1 MFIINKFKSLQE
13 KKKKKKGFI
22 LDNGEMYELYKG
34 LLEEK
39 YFVDKSNIINDFN
52 KLINKN
58 SEKYVCITKPRRFGK
73 TSIAAMLVTYYS
85 KNIDSKEIFD
95 KLKVSKG
102 KSSDNKEKKNEIKQY
117 KEFQGK
123 YHTIYL
129 DLSSNVFSFETLNAF
144 ISSINRKLKRDIK
157 KLFPNSEVLKE
168 YDDDIVYNL
177 QNLYLE
183 NDKKFILI
191 IDEWDYIITSKRFTD
206 KERKEY
212 INFLKYLIKDHTYLV
227 FVYMTGI
234 TAIAKELSQSTLN
247 CFKEYTMLND
257 KKYYKYFGFTEEE
270 VQELCSKNKNLTFED
285 LESWYNGYKSYDGKK
300 IFNTWSVIHALNS
313 DIIENYW
320 SQTGGFNEV
329 KRTINFDIVGVK
341 EDILELINGNEIEI
355 KLENYGV
362 EDIQKES
369 EDQVHMK
376 EILYS
381 KMVTFGYL
389 TYYKGK
395 ISIPNEELREEFI
408 KSLRNNKS
416 DMQYIYDMIKNSDEM
431 LEVTLHKN
439 VKRMCEILD
448 KSHMEKISP
457 GDKLDH
463 GNLKRVIDY
472 SYFNARTKYDIEE
485 ESPCGHGRADII
497 FLPKEKNKVNG
508 EIIIIELKV
517 NSTAKEAINQ
527 IHQKKYYNGLKKKG
541 YYGNILLIG
550 INYDQKKVEYSCVIE
565 EYNNNMKLLST
576 SESANRKRRNEFEIN
591 SENKR
596 LRGSSSS
603 KP

>member
-1 MFIINKFKSLQE
+1 MFIINIFKSLL
-13 KKKKKKGFI
+13 KKKKKQGFI
-22 LDNGEMYELYKG
+22 LDNGEMYELYKD

-39 YFVDKSNIINDFN
+39 YFVDKSYIINDFN

-73 TSIAAMLVTYYS
+73 TSIAAMLISYYS
-85 KNIDSKEIFD
+85 ENFDSKEIFD

-102 KSSDNKEKKNEIKQY
+102 KSSDIKERKNEIKQY
-117 KEFQGK
+117 KKFQGK

-129 DLSSNVFSFETLNAF
+129 DLSSNVFSFETLNAY
-144 ISSINRKLKRDIK
+144 ISSINMDLKTDIEE
-157 KLFPNSEVLKE
+157 LYPNSKVLNTYK
-168 YDDDIVYNL
+168 DNIVYNL
-177 QNLYLE
+177 KKLYLE
-183 NDKKFILI
+183 TDKKFILV
-191 IDEWDYIITSKRFTD
+191 IDEWDYIITSKKFTD

-212 INFLKYLIKDHTYLV
+212 INFLKYLIKDHTYLA
-227 FVYMTGI
+227 FVYITGI
-234 TAIAKELSQSTLN
+234 TPIAKELSQSTLN
-247 CFKEYTMLND
+247 CFREYTMLND

-270 VQELCSKNKNLTFED
+270 VRELCSKNKNLTFDD

-320 SQTGGFNEV
+320 SQTGSFNEV

-341 EDILELINGNEIEI
+341 EDILELINGNEIKI

-408 KSLRNNKS
+408 KALRNNKS
-416 DMQYIYDMIKNSDEM
+416 DMQYIYDMITNSDEM

-439 VKRMCEILD
+439 VKE
-448 KSHMEKISP
+448 
-457 GDKLDH
+457 
-463 GNLKRVIDY
+463 
-472 SYFNARTKYDIEE
+472 
-485 ESPCGHGRADII
+485 
-497 FLPKEKNKVNG
+497 
-508 EIIIIELKV
+508 
-517 NSTAKEAINQ
+517 
-527 IHQKKYYNGLKKKG
+527 
-541 YYGNILLIG
+541 
-550 INYDQKKVEYSCVIE
+550 CV
-565 EYNNNMKLLST
+565 K
-576 SESANRKRRNEFEIN
+576 F
-591 SENKR
+591 
-596 LRGSSSS
+596 
-603 KP
+603 

>member
-1 MFIINKFKSLQE
+1 
-13 KKKKKKGFI
+13 
-22 LDNGEMYELYKG
+22 MYELYKD

-247 CFKEYTMLND
+247 CFREYTMLND

-329 KRTINFDIVGVK
+329 KRTIDFDIVGVK

-408 KSLRNNKS
+408 KALRNNKS

-448 KSHMEKISP
+448 KSPMEKISP

-472 SYFNARTKYDIEE
+472 SYFNARTRYEIEE

-497 FLPKEKNKVNG
+497 FLPKGKIK
-508 EIIIIELKV
+508 
-517 NSTAKEAINQ
+517 
-527 IHQKKYYNGLKKKG
+527 
-541 YYGNILLIG
+541 
-550 INYDQKKVEYSCVIE
+550 
-565 EYNNNMKLLST
+565 
-576 SESANRKRRNEFEIN
+576 
-591 SENKR
+591 
-596 LRGSSSS
+596 
-603 KP
+603 

>member
-1 MFIINKFKSLQE
+1 
-13 KKKKKKGFI
+13 
-22 LDNGEMYELYKG
+22 MYELYKG

-247 CFKEYTMLND
+247 CFREYTMLND

-329 KRTINFDIVGVK
+329 KRTIDFDIVGVK

-408 KSLRNNKS
+408 KALRNNKS

-576 SESANRKRRNEFEIN
+576 TESEAERKRSNELEITWSN
-591 SENKR
+591 TF
-596 LRGSSSS
+596 LVF
-603 KP
+603 